1 MCETF
6 SDIDCLLNRLT
17 GLNRFQQ
24 TKERA
29 LRMAM
34 RVSFLE
40 QALLGLGEA
49 HLKMN
54 EVFLAMQDASKLNL
68 ENLEE
73 A

>member
-1 MCETF
+1 
-6 SDIDCLLNRLT
+6 
-17 GLNRFQQ
+17 
-24 TKERA
+24 
-29 LRMAM
+29 MAM